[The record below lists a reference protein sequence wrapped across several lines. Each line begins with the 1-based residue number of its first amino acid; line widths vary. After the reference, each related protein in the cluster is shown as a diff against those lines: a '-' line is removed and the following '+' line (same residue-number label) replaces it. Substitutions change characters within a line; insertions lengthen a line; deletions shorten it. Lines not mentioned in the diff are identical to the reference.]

1 MSAAPL
7 VLRLAADADSAEVD
21 QVAHR
26 AITELAGGGSVVLP
40 TDTVYGVA
48 AHPERP
54 GAVDRLFALKGRDHS
69 KALAVLV
76 ADETQAGQWLDLS
89 GLDPEAAEAATTLMQ
104 RAWPGGLTVVGPR
117 APRWRRIDLGG
128 NAATI
133 GVRVPDAAVVRAIA
147 ARVGPIVVTSAN
159 RSGSPTP
166 TDAAAASA
174 ELSGDIG
181 LVVDTGPCGGLASTV
196 VDVTSVPFVVV
207 RPGPVDPRDLGVDA
221 AGFKDAGSPP
231 VGVDHG

>member
-7 VLRLAADADSAEVD
+7 VLRLATDADADEVA

-54 GAVDRLFALKGRDHS
+54 GAVERLFALKGRDRS

-76 ADETQAGQWLDLS
+76 ADETQAGQLLDLS
-89 GLDPEAAEAATTLMQ
+89 GLDPAAAEAATAMMQ
-104 RAWPGGLTVVGPR
+104 QAWPGGLTVVGPR
-117 APRWRRIDLGG
+117 ASRWQRIDLGG
-128 NAATI
+128 DAAKI

-166 TDAAAASA
+166 TDAAAATD
-174 ELSGDIG
+174 ELDGDIG

-196 VDVTSVPFVVV
+196 VDVTSVPFVMV
-207 RPGPVDPRDLGVDA
+207 RQGPVDPRDLGVDVTLFEA
-221 AGFKDAGSPP
+221 ASTPP